1 MKFVCDRCQTKYAIA
16 DERVRGKILKVKCK
30 TCANVMTVREG
41 RRASTGPIP
50 TVPAHEAESE
60 RTVLAP
66 HPSLFAEPS
75 RPVAPP
81 PPPVAHPPARKT
93 GSIPSVPPDDGVAW
107 YMALSGERSG
117 PFSRKQLVD
126 KVAALPK
133 NADLHVWNEQLGAWK
148 PPTDVPALAADLTAR
163 RRAPPPPPAGAP
175 RGMPHAPPPPP
186 LGAAA
191 HAAHPSVGHVPYGAP
206 AHASPAGAAHAS
218 APHIDRPAR
227 SASGPIVAPLGPGV
241 GLKLPP
247 PTGGGHARPTASATG
262 THPTH
267 PPAHPPDLAVDIDPS
282 TMLETPAPQPHMHPG
297 LRRTNGVKSA
307 SAHPPAG
314 ATRSSSDVLN
324 LLNLP
329 GAPATASGGAGSDVA
344 APRLMSSAAAVGWSP
359 DVEVPAARSRNA
371 RMVVILMAVLGCVV
385 IALAFS
391 AMKRRTPLPPPLEP
405 TAQVSDPLAG
415 VVAKMNEKPL
425 ETPPPPPPVVAPPPP
440 PPPPPPQVGRGGKR
454 GHTSKTSKLAAPPV
468 LAPPTAVA
476 NADAARFQD
485 KSGPAVKVV
494 PAQAPS
500 RPPPSQGQITSVIN
514 NNRNGIKTCYQR
526 ALARDN
532 SLTRGKMTVG
542 LTIGISGRVKQT
554 KVDGPNAFRILLEPC
569 IRELASRWVF
579 PQASEEYGTEFPLV
593 FQGQE

>member
-1 MKFVCDRCQTKYAIA
+1 
-16 DERVRGKILKVKCK
+16 
-30 TCANVMTVREG
+30 
-41 RRASTGPIP
+41 
-50 TVPAHEAESE
+50 
-60 RTVLAP
+60 
-66 HPSLFAEPS
+66 
-75 RPVAPP
+75 
-81 PPPVAHPPARKT
+81 
-93 GSIPSVPPDDGVAW
+93 
-107 YMALSGERSG
+107 
-117 PFSRKQLVD
+117 
-126 KVAALPK
+126 
-133 NADLHVWNEQLGAWK
+133 
-148 PPTDVPALAADLTAR
+148 
-163 RRAPPPPPAGAP
+163 
-175 RGMPHAPPPPP
+175 
-186 LGAAA
+186 
-191 HAAHPSVGHVPYGAP
+191 
-206 AHASPAGAAHAS
+206 
-218 APHIDRPAR
+218 
-227 SASGPIVAPLGPGV
+227 
-241 GLKLPP
+241 
-247 PTGGGHARPTASATG
+247 
-262 THPTH
+262 
-267 PPAHPPDLAVDIDPS
+267 
-282 TMLETPAPQPHMHPG
+282 
-297 LRRTNGVKSA
+297 
-307 SAHPPAG
+307 
-314 ATRSSSDVLN
+314 
-324 LLNLP
+324 
-329 GAPATASGGAGSDVA
+329 
-344 APRLMSSAAAVGWSP
+344 
-359 DVEVPAARSRNA
+359 
-371 RMVVILMAVLGCVV
+371 MVVILMAVLGCVV